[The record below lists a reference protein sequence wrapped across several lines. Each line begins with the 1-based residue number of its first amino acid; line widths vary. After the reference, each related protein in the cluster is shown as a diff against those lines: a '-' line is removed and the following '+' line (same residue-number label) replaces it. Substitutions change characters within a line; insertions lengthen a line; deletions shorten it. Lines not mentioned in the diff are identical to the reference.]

1 MKEPTKCNRIKCV
14 FTFYQKVWVVFF
26 YCLAYKS
33 MLHVMLI
40 VFEGKHVGCVFSLTR
55 LRRSVL
61 GCV

>member
-1 MKEPTKCNRIKCV
+1 MCFHILPKSVGC
-14 FTFYQKVWVVFF
+14 FF
-26 YCLAYKS
+26 YCLAYKW

-55 LRRSVL
+55 LMRSVL

>member
-1 MKEPTKCNRIKCV
+1 MCFHILPKGVGC
-14 FTFYQKVWVVFF
+14 FF

-40 VFEGKHVGCVFSLTR
+40 VFEGKHAGCLFSLTM

-61 GCV
+61 GHV